1 MDESPRHVFA
11 EDAPARP
18 GQQRH
23 PVRIA
28 IIGRRSLCRLSLQL
42 VLREWGDGIEPLEF
56 STADQVT
63 RRRSAGE
70 RIDAALVSLAGPG
83 APTEEELRDMSARLG
98 RLPLVVQLSHS
109 GPDFVASLLAAGIR
123 GIVDTDL
130 GGQVM
135 VAALRL
141 VAAGG
146 IYAPPT
152 LGPRGPGSRTR
163 AGSSFPGR
171 PTLRLSQRE
180 AEVLRLIERCRSNRE
195 IAQELGL
202 AEATVKI
209 HVSNLLRKTGSRN
222 RAELAL
228 LAAQAGPDA

>member
-1 MDESPRHVFA
+1 MNHYGHMAMAHWRQHRPSELA
-11 EDAPARP
+11 TIEDP
-18 GQQRH
+18 
-23 PVRIA
+23 
-28 IIGRRSLCRLSLQL
+28 
-42 VLREWGDGIEPLEF
+42 
-56 STADQVT
+56 TAY
-63 RRRSAGE
+63 
-70 RIDAALVSLAGPG
+70 
-83 APTEEELRDMSARLG
+83 
-98 RLPLVVQLSHS
+98 
-109 GPDFVASLLAAGIR
+109 F
-123 GIVDTDL
+123 TDL